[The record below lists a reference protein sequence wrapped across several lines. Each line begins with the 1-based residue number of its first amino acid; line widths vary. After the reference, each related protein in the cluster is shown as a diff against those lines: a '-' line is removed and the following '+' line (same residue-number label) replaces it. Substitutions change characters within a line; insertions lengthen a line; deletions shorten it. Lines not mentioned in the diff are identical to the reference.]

1 MTRTIP
7 HGKTRRSG
15 PGLWYRVS
23 HMDDSVSPAI
33 SEARTTGIYRDDR
46 LFAEPQSVADGVLH
60 ASLYSKRCARYSRR
74 DCCDASFAFACAAIQ
89 QRRPSRSIA
98 AGVQA
103 WPRRR
108 AEPRRLRFRRFPST
122 RRVRFQA
129 DRLRFRSL
137 VSSRADR
144 IRFPHTVC
152 NAAFVSTPFPP
163 SASRASLPGAA
174 LPAFTQILLPRD
186 SCFRDLAGAHDIA
199 LHWLRC
205 RGVFPVRADA
215 LSLLLSYAAL
225 ETRH

>member
-1 MTRTIP
+1 MSTGPASPGSRLGRRAPGLELYASSQTSGELRPITQMTRTIP

-74 DCCDASFAFACAAIQ
+74 DCCDAFAFACAAVQ
-89 QRRPSRSIA
+89 QRRPSRTIA

-163 SASRASLPGAA
+163 LS
-174 LPAFTQILLPRD
+174 
-186 SCFRDLAGAHDIA
+186 LAGVSSGGRLARVHPDSPPA
-199 LHWLRC
+199 GL
-205 RGVFPVRADA
+205 V
-215 LSLLLSYAAL
+215 LS
-225 ETRH
+225 